1 MKLTKRKL
9 RRKLVKYFFTYVCCK
24 CGNVARGTPH
34 KTKEGYCKWS
44 EEKEKCRVC
53 GEYQWR
59 KCILDE
65 RK

>member
-1 MKLTKRKL
+1 MK
-9 RRKLVKYFFTYVCCK
+9 RKLVKGFVTYVCQN

-34 KTKEGYCKWS
+34 KRGDGYYCYFV

-53 GEYQWR
+53 NEYKWR

-65 RK
+65 KQ

>member
-1 MKLTKRKL
+1 MKYKKSK
-9 RRKLVKYFFTYVCCK
+9 RRKLVKGFVTYVCHK

-34 KTKEGYCKWS
+34 RTGEGYCKWV